1 MNKKVLLISGM
12 FILSMLCGVFAGIAY
27 IKTETPQI
35 SKVKSQT
42 KDIPEI
48 YEITPQDDTNI
59 TEDIEFSEKNEPVFE
74 SEQYVVTLSDTKI
87 LIYKI
92 ASDGSMQTIEEKNV
106 DTGSIPMED
115 YQKLY
120 SGILV
125 PTLEEAKGIVED
137 YIS

>member
-12 FILSMLCGVFAGIAY
+12 FILSMLCGIFAGIAY

-35 SKVKSQT
+35 TKAKSQT
-42 KDIPEI
+42 QYIEEI
-48 YEITPQDDTNI
+48 YETTPEVDTDADKN
-59 TEDIEFSEKNEPVFE
+59 DEFAEKNEAVFE

-92 ASDGSMQTIEEKNV
+92 ASDGSMQTIEEKNI

-125 PTLEEAKGIVED
+125 PTLEDAKSLVED

>member
-1 MNKKVLLISGM
+1 MSKKVLLISGM
-12 FILSMLCGVFAGIAY
+12 FILSMLCGIFAGITY

-35 SKVKSQT
+35 TKAKSET
-42 KDIPEI
+42 EYIEEI
-48 YEITPQDDTNI
+48 YESTPQIDTDT
-59 TEDIEFSEKNEPVFE
+59 TENNEFVEKNEAVFE

-92 ASDGSMQTIEEKNV
+92 ASDGSMQTIEEKNI

>member
-1 MNKKVLLISGM
+1 MNKKVLLISCM

-35 SKVKSQT
+35 SKAKSQT
-42 KDIPEI
+42 EDIEEF
-48 YEITPQDDTNI
+48 YETVPHDDTDI
-59 TEDIEFSEKNEPVFE
+59 TEDIEFAEKSEAVFE

-92 ASDGSMQTIEEKNV
+92 ASDGSMQTIEEKNI